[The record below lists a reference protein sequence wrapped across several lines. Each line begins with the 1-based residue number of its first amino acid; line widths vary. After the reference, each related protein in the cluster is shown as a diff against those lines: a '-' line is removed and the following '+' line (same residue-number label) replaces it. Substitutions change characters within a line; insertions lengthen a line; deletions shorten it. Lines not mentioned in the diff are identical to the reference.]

1 MQLASAGFLC
11 LFAAAAMTLLINQE
25 AINAKAAEGPY
36 AKPVVEFS
44 VQPGHAG

>member
-25 AINAKAAEGPY
+25 VINAEAAEGPF
-36 AKPVVEFS
+36 AKPVMEFS
-44 VQPGHAG
+44 AQPDRAD